1 VNNPGIKIFLAYAM
15 LCFIWGS
22 TWIAIRFGLE
32 SLTPIF
38 SAGIRFSIASAA
50 IFVLMRVKG
59 ISVQKDRVSVRLYL
73 LMGFFSFV
81 IPFGLVY
88 WAQQFVP
95 SGMASVLFAVYP
107 FWVVIFSYIRMPGEF
122 IGFYK
127 IFGTVLGFSGI
138 VVIFSDSF
146 IGDMNDYLIGMFAVV
161 LSGTMQAW
169 IAVSIKKFGHH
180 LHPLSMNFIPMVIAA
195 VSMILIALFFEDL
208 SSTKIDENAVLSI
221 LYLAFF
227 GSVVTFTSFYWL
239 IKHVNV
245 VILSLIAFI
254 TPIVAL
260 ILGFLLYSEELSTRH
275 FLGTA
280 LVLTG
285 VVWAN
290 LGNLLKLKK
299 GSIFK
304 TAKEQTPADEI
315 QS

>member
-1 VNNPGIKIFLAYAM
+1 LNKLAVKIILAYTA

-32 SLTPIF
+32 SLTPFF
-38 SAGIRFSIASAA
+38 SAGFRFSIASIF
-50 IFVLMRVKG
+50 IFVLMRIKG
-59 ISVQKDRVSVRLYL
+59 LSIQTDKVAIRLYF

-95 SGMASVLFAVYP
+95 SGMAAVLFAVYP
-107 FWVVIFSYIRMPGEF
+107 FWVVIFSYARMPNEF

-127 IFGTVLGFSGI
+127 IFGTVLGFAGI
-138 VVIFSDSF
+138 VIIFSDSF
-146 IGDMNDYLIGMFAVV
+146 TGNISNYLIGMFAVV

-195 VSMILIALFFEDL
+195 FSMIVIALFAEDL
-208 SSTKIDENAVLSI
+208 YTLKFNENAYLSI

-227 GSVVTFTSFYWL
+227 GSVITFTSFYWL

-254 TPIVAL
+254 TPVVAL
-260 ILGFLLYSEELSTRH
+260 ILGYFFYSEVLSQRH
-275 FLGTA
+275 LIGS
-280 LVLTG
+280 LVVLTG
-285 VVWAN
+285 IIWAN
-290 LGNLLKLKK
+290 LGSLIKLKK
-299 GSIFK
+299 GSIIK
-304 TAKEQTPADEI
+304 AR
-315 QS
+315 